1 MNKGLNIIDH
11 ILLLV
16 GLLVSSHH
24 HLAEL
29 VEVHGAGAV
38 LVELLQDAL
47 KLLVLKGSQQ
57 LGDEAPQCVRR
68 DEALALC
75 VVQPEWREIVT
86 LSLKNSGMHLKAS
99 LSSLFMVSMSG
110 SSTRKVAHSWQNS
123 PKRYKIMTKKN

>member
-47 KLLVLKGSQQ
+47 
-57 LGDEAPQCVRR
+57 
-68 DEALALC
+68 
-75 VVQPEWREIVT
+75 
-86 LSLKNSGMHLKAS
+86 
-99 LSSLFMVSMSG
+99 
-110 SSTRKVAHSWQNS
+110 
-123 PKRYKIMTKKN
+123 

>member
-47 KLLVLKGSQQ
+47 QLLLGEGSQQ
-57 LGDEAPQCVRR
+57 LRDQTSQCVRA
-68 DEALALC
+68 DETLSFLI
-75 VVQPEWREIVT
+75 VQPEKGTHERIVC
-86 LSLKNSGMHLKAS
+86 NSYHDQ
-99 LSSLFMVSMSG
+99 
-110 SSTRKVAHSWQNS
+110 T
-123 PKRYKIMTKKN
+123 

>member
-47 KLLVLKGSQQ
+47 QLLVSEGSQQ
-57 LGDEAPQCVRR
+57 LWDQAPQGVGGDADDDAVCE
-68 DEALALC
+68 DDDDADAYDLGAGPAQDAE
-75 VVQPEWREIVT
+75 
-86 LSLKNSGMHLKAS
+86 
-99 LSSLFMVSMSG
+99 
-110 SSTRKVAHSWQNS
+110 
-123 PKRYKIMTKKN
+123 

>member
-47 KLLVLKGSQQ
+47 QLLVLKGSQQ
-57 LGDEAPQCVRR
+57 LGDEAPQCVSR

-75 VVQPEWREIVT
+75 VVQPEWREMII
-86 LSLKNSGMHLKAS
+86 LSLKDSEMHLKAS

-110 SSTRKVAHSWQNS
+110 SSTRKVAQS
-123 PKRYKIMTKKN
+123 